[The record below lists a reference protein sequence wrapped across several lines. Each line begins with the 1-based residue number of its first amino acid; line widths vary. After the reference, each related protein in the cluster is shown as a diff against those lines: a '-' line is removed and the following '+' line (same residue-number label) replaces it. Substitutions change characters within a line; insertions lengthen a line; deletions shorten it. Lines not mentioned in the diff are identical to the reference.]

1 MNTSQ
6 RLKVEQSTIS
16 IMSEC
21 LSVIKEAKALLDD
34 SNPEGAL
41 DFISLHAEE
50 HRENPAFLETFGEI
64 LLENNLLEEAYDILR
79 AACDLDPEAAIGTE
93 KFFYLGQIVGGT
105 DGIKLLD
112 IGLRKLSSQ
121 LQDVQD
127 DKGQDDATL
136 VELARTYPS
145 KEDLVRV
152 LIKKI
157 NKGVFAAIEIWM
169 TDLCME
175 PDAEEKCDS
184 LVKYALSL
192 DDKNPEAL
200 SILSSVRISQQK
212 FDEAKQ
218 ALADSWEQF
227 QLKKAKLQ
235 EAANAGEPNVTKQT
249 ELDETSLEYMD
260 LIQPLLSLARYAI
273 ELEVYETAIDI
284 SAAVQDINDFILESF
299 YYQALSSILLA
310 KRQIRNTNNIAIED
324 YRDLEIDTLINSSD
338 PQIKTCL
345 EEAKSALTQGYKIIN
360 SDSIDADAELIDQVL
375 STLKSLGG
383 PNKEDLLP
391 FKKDDLDEEG
401 WEDEITYDD
410 EEQ

>member
-1 MNTSQ
+1 
-6 RLKVEQSTIS
+6 
-16 IMSEC
+16 MSAC
-21 LSVIKEAKALLDD
+21 HSVIEEAKALLDD

-41 DFISLHAEE
+41 DFISSHVEE

-64 LLENNLLEEAYDILR
+64 LLENNLLEQAYEILR
-79 AACDLDPEAAIGTE
+79 AACDIDPEAAFGTE
-93 KFFYLGQIVGGT
+93 KFFYLGQIVGGA
-105 DGIKLLD
+105 DGVKLLD
-112 IGLRKLSSQ
+112 IGLRKLNQQ
-121 LQDVQD
+121 LQVVQN
-127 DKGQDDATL
+127 DKGQDDSTL
-136 VELARTYPS
+136 VELAKTYPS

-157 NKGVFAAIEIWM
+157 NKGVFAEIEIWM

-192 DDKNPEAL
+192 DNKNPEAL

-227 QLKKAKLQ
+227 RLKKARLE
-235 EAANAGEPNVTKQT
+235 EAANVSEPAATKQT
-249 ELDETSLEYMD
+249 ELDETSLEYVD
-260 LIQPLLSLARYAI
+260 LIQPLLALARYAI

-284 SAAVQDINDFILESF
+284 STTVQDINDFILESF

-310 KRQIRNTNNIAIED
+310 KRKARDTNNNAIED
-324 YRDLEIDTLINSSD
+324 YRELEMDALINSSD
-338 PQIKTCL
+338 PQIKSYL
-345 EEAKSALTQGYKIIN
+345 EEARSALTQGYKIIN
-360 SDSIDADAELIDQVL
+360 SDSIDADDELIDQVL
-375 STLKSLGG
+375 FTLESLGG
-383 PNKEDLLP
+383 PNKEDLIP
-391 FKKDDLDEEG
+391 SKKDDLDEEG